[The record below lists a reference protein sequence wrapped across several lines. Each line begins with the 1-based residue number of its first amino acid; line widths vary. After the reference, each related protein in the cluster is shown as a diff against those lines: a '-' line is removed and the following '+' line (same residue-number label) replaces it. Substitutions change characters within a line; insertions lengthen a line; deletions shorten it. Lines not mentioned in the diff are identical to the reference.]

1 MKKTIILLTIIFVA
15 LQVASAIPAKKG
27 KIVKTQPDGSKITVL
42 LHGDEFLHWTTTED
56 GSIVAPDVN
65 GYYKPASM
73 PTVEQLGGREA
84 AEAANAAILAKRMS
98 SGRLMAKAA
107 KTYHFPVI
115 LVQFSDVKFSVDNPN
130 TAFSNLLNQEG
141 YNENGG
147 TGSVHDYYW
156 ENSMHTFDAQ
166 FDVYGPYTYNGTCAA
181 NADEDDAAKLLWAA
195 VQSYNSTVDWS
206 QYDNDGDG
214 TVDMV
219 FMYYA
224 GYNEAEGADNTIWP
238 HKYNFSS
245 AGVSTSTLDN
255 VKFDIYACTSELKGT
270 TGANMCGI
278 GTCAHEF
285 SHTQGLPDFY
295 DVNYNNYGDGEAGAT
310 YSYDIMCSGG
320 YNNAGR
326 TPPYFTAEE
335 RILMGW
341 LDDYETLPSSGNI
354 TIPAV
359 NTNVAYKMAT
369 SNSTGSGEYFVF
381 ECRSGQGWDA
391 YVEPGLVV
399 YHVDKSTK
407 YNVRF
412 YVSST
417 RYYTYTPYQIWT
429 SASQYI
435 NANGSHPCFYI
446 VPAADQDNLNYGGS
460 EAKLPFP
467 GVAGVSFYS
476 PADWA
481 GNTYG
486 LFTDI
491 SFHANTETVTM
502 SRGENYPGIC
512 GFIKNSSGDGI
523 SGATVN
529 VYSTKNPASHIIGYT
544 GGIQR
549 ISGRILDNLKITAT
563 TDENGYYTFDLSDYA
578 SSDVDIE
585 VVASGYITK
594 YETVSVTTE
603 LKSRSFTMR
612 GINEPISY
620 TLKKFTGLENVY
632 GLGYG
637 STCNS
642 YASICLTAD
651 ELSDY
656 VGRKILT
663 LAFAYSTGDSGSVSK
678 VYGII
683 DAGGTRV
690 LTSQVSSP
698 TTEGWNKIDLSS
710 SNLYIQAGKDYN
722 FGYGL
727 LNCTYGYPM
736 LFSME
741 DYAEGGFNYYL
752 ASGSNSVASSAFTWS
767 ELSGDGNLLIYVV
780 LDDSSE
786 VNYNYIANPG
796 YGSYSVG
803 EQFALTLV
811 EATGD
816 RKPNSDITWYF
827 DDEPVA
833 TSSTAESGVTVPL
846 KYAGWHVVEAR
857 FTTTDGKTKVVDL
870 EINVNL

>member
-1 MKKTIILLTIIFVA
+1 MQA
-15 LQVASAIPAKKG
+15 ASAIPAKKG
-27 KIVKTQPDGSKITVL
+27 KIVKVQPDGSKITVL

-56 GSIVAPDVN
+56 GSVVAPDVN

-98 SGRLMAKAA
+98 SGRLMAKEA

-115 LVQFSDVKFSVDNPN
+115 LVQFSDVQFSVNNPN

-141 YNENGG
+141 YSENGG

-181 NADEDDAAKLLWAA
+181 NADENDAAKLLWAA
-195 VQSYNSTVDWS
+195 IKAYDSTVNWK
-206 QYDNDGDG
+206 QYDNDNDG
-214 TVDMV
+214 VVDMV

-224 GYNEAEGADNTIWP
+224 GYNEAEGASNTIWP
-238 HKYNFSS
+238 HKYNFSY

-255 VKFDIYACTSELKGT
+255 VSFDVYACTSELKGT
-270 TGANMCGI
+270 SGTNMCGI

-295 DVNYNNYGDGEAGAT
+295 DVNYDNYGDGEAGAT
-310 YSYDIMCSGG
+310 YSYDIMCSGA

-335 RILMGW
+335 RIMMGW
-341 LDDYETLPSSGNI
+341 LDSYETLPSSGNI
-354 TIPAV
+354 TIPPV
-359 NTNVAYKMAT
+359 NTNFAYKMAT
-369 SNSTGSGEYFVF
+369 SNTTGNGEYFVF
-381 ECRSGQGWDA
+381 ECRSGEGWDS
-391 YVEPGLVV
+391 YVEPGLIV
-399 YHVDKSTK
+399 YHVDKSSK
-407 YNVRF
+407 YTVTFKTSN
-412 YVSST
+412 YSST
-417 RYYTYTPYQIWT
+417 SKTANLIWT
-429 SASQYI
+429 NYSQYI
-435 NANGSHPCFYI
+435 NASGSHPCFYI

-467 GVAGVSFYS
+467 GASGVSFYT
-476 PADWA
+476 PVDWA
-481 GNTYG
+481 GNSYK

-491 SFHANTETVTM
+491 SFHENTGNVTM
-502 SRGENYPGIC
+502 TCGENYPGIC
-512 GFIKNSSGDGI
+512 GFVKNSSGDGI

-529 VYSTKNPASHIIGYT
+529 VYSTKNQASHIIGYT

-578 SSDVDIE
+578 GSNVDIE
-585 VVASGYITK
+585 VISGGYITK
-594 YETVSVTTE
+594 YEAIPVTTE
-603 LKSRSFTMR
+603 LQARNFTMR

-620 TLKKFTGLENVY
+620 TLMKFTDLDEVY

-637 STCNS
+637 DTCNS

-651 ELSDY
+651 ELSEY

-663 LAFAYSTGDSGSVSK
+663 LAFAYTTGDSGSVSS

-683 DAGGTRV
+683 DAGGSLV
-690 LTSQVSSP
+690 LSSKVSSP
-698 TTEGWNKIDLSS
+698 SSGAWNTIDVSS
-710 SNLYIQAGKDYN
+710 SNLYIQAGKDYH

-727 LNCTYGYPM
+727 LKCTYGYPM
-736 LFSME
+736 LFSE
-741 DYAEGGFNYYL
+741 EESAEGGFCYSIL
-752 ASGSNSVASSAFTWS
+752 NSSTSPASSLSWA
-767 ELSGDGNLLIYVV
+767 ELSGYGNLLIYVV

-803 EQFALTLV
+803 DEFALTLV

-833 TSSTAESGVTVPL
+833 VSSNPVSGASVQL